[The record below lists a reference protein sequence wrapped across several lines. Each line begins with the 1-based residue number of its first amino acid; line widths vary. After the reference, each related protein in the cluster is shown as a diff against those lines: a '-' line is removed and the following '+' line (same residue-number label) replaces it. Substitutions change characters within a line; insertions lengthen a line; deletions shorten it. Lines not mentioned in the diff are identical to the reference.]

1 MSLVLEHPLEL
12 SIYLSAKRN
21 ISIDEIKGV
30 QIVTPGVS
38 SIGATLWANEGDRGS
53 SFTLV

>member
-1 MSLVLEHPLEL
+1 MSLILEHPLEL

-21 ISIDEIKGV
+21 ISIDEFKGV

-38 SIGATLWANEGDRGS
+38 AIGATLWASEGDRGS